1 MYYKSLE
8 NKRTEE
14 EEEEEEG
21 TPPKDD
27 IRCLA
32 VPFCLARVVGSNRKY
47 KCVCGT
53 HTYTGTTRYTL
64 HNTTLST
71 VTDVQK
77 VQTLQLHVQCTTTL
91 YTGSRYRTRSTFKT
105 KILSTAIS
113 FSSE

>member
-1 MYYKSLE
+1 MYPYYKSLE

-47 KCVCGT
+47 KCVCT
-53 HTYTGTTRYTL
+53 QVQHVTRYT
-64 HNTTLST
+64 TL
-71 VTDVQK
+71 
-77 VQTLQLHVQCTTTL
+77 L
-91 YTGSRYRTRSTFKT
+91 
-105 KILSTAIS
+105 
-113 FSSE
+113 

>member
-1 MYYKSLE
+1 MYPYYKSLE

-47 KCVCGT
+47 NVCV
-53 HTYTGTTRYTL
+53 YTGTTRYTL
-64 HNTTLST
+64 HNTTLSN
-71 VTDVQK
+71 
-77 VQTLQLHVQCTTTL
+77 
-91 YTGSRYRTRSTFKT
+91 
-105 KILSTAIS
+105 
-113 FSSE
+113 